1 MQIFVAVLGV
11 VGLLTW
17 PFVPESPRWLAQN
30 GRKEEAFKLLLKIAD
45 TNGKNLSSEN
55 ITLVEN
61 FLQKTSEEKDKDEKR
76 RTLSVL
82 ELFQPKFRFTFFILS
97 CCWVMA
103 NVGNYTLIL
112 SGAKLSGNFYF
123 NYTLTFSIN
132 LFISVFLWVTIRS
145 FGRKATL
152 AGTGLSVGVCCLIL
166 AFIPKDLSTPIL
178 VIYLIGKFSVK
189 AFFYL
194 CWFLSPDFY
203 PTNLRSQ
210 ATGVT
215 STIARIFGLVIPFIS
230 NLGDIWS
237 GLPMVILGSP
247 FLLLTLLIIFFL
259 PEITERE
266 LPQTTRDAFALHER
280 DQKPTKH

>member
-1 MQIFVAVLGV
+1 MLGV

-30 GRKEEAFKLLLKIAD
+30 GSKEDALKLLLNIAA
-45 TNGKNLSSEN
+45 TNGKNLSIN
-55 ITLVEN
+55 DITLIDN
-61 FLQKTSEEKDKDEKR
+61 FLEKTREEVDKEKR
-76 RTLSVL
+76 ITMSVL
-82 ELFQPKFRFTFFILS
+82 ELFQPKFRLTFFILS
-97 CCWVMA
+97 SCWVMA
-103 NVGNYTLIL
+103 NVGNYSLIL
-112 SGAKLSGNFYF
+112 SGAKLSGNFYL

-152 AGTGLSVGVCCLIL
+152 AGTGLTVGVCCLIL

-178 VIYLIGKFSVK
+178 IIYLIGKFSVK

-230 NLGDIWS
+230 DLGDIWS

-266 LPQTTRDAFALHER
+266 LPQTTKDAFALHEKDR
-280 DQKPTKH
+280 KEASM

>member
-1 MQIFVAVLGV
+1 MLGV

-30 GRKEEAFKLLLKIAD
+30 GKEKEALDLLLKIAN
-45 TNGKNLSSEN
+45 TNGRDLSTGD
-55 ITLVEN
+55 ITLVDN
-61 FLQKTSEEKDKDEKR
+61 FLQKTGEEKDKEDKKK
-76 RTLSVL
+76 TVSVL
-82 ELFQPKFRFTFFILS
+82 ELFQPKFRLTFFIIS

-103 NVGNYTLIL
+103 SVGNYTLLL
-112 SGAKLSGNFYF
+112 SGAKLSGNFYL

-152 AGTGLSVGVCCLIL
+152 AGTGLTVGVCCLIL
-166 AFIPKDLSTPIL
+166 AFIPKYLSTPIL
-178 VIYLIGKFSVK
+178 IIYLIGKFSVK

-210 ATGVT
+210 AIGVT

-230 NLGDIWS
+230 DLGDIWS

-247 FLLLTLLIIFFL
+247 FLLLTLLIVFFL
-259 PEITERE
+259 PEISDKE
-266 LPQTTRDAFALHER
+266 LPQTTKDAFALHER
-280 DQKPTKH
+280 DKTETAI

>member
-1 MQIFVAVLGV
+1 MLGV

-30 GRKEEAFKLLLKIAD
+30 GKEKEALELLLKIAN
-45 TNGKNLSSEN
+45 TNGKDLSTSD
-55 ITLVEN
+55 IDLVDN
-61 FLQKTSEEKDKDEKR
+61 FLQKTGEEKDKEEKKKSV
-76 RTLSVL
+76 SVL
-82 ELFQPKFRFTFFILS
+82 ELFQPKFRLTFFILS

-112 SGAKLSGNFYF
+112 SGAKLSGNFYL

-152 AGTGLSVGVCCLIL
+152 AGTGLAVGVCCLIL

-178 VIYLIGKFSVK
+178 IIYLIGKFSVK

-230 NLGDIWS
+230 DLGDIWS

-247 FLLLTLLIIFFL
+247 FLLLTLLIIFLL

-266 LPQTTRDAFALHER
+266 LPQTTKDAFVLHER
-280 DQKPTKH
+280 DRKETSI

>member
-1 MQIFVAVLGV
+1 MLGV

-30 GRKEEAFKLLLKIAD
+30 GSKEEALKLLLNIAA
-45 TNGKNLSSEN
+45 TNGKNLSTN
-55 ITLVEN
+55 DITLVDN
-61 FLQKTSEEKDKDEKR
+61 FLEKTGKEVDKEKR
-76 RTLSVL
+76 TTMSVL
-82 ELFQPKFRFTFFILS
+82 ELFQPKFCLTFFILS

-103 NVGNYTLIL
+103 NVGNYSLIL
-112 SGAKLSGNFYF
+112 SGAKLSGNFYL

-132 LFISVFLWVTIRS
+132 LFSSLFLWITISS
-145 FGRKATL
+145 FGRKAIL
-152 AGTGLSVGVCCLIL
+152 AGTGLTVGVCCLVL

-178 VIYLIGKFSVK
+178 IIYLIGKFSVK
-189 AFFYL
+189 VFFYL

-230 NLGDIWS
+230 DLGDIWS

-266 LPQTTRDAFALHER
+266 LPQTTKDAFALHER
-280 DQKPTKH
+280 DRKEASM